1 MNELRMPKDLHETA
15 VGAQP
20 SSCSEHQD
28 FQIRLGSCTRIGQG
42 TCQSGVT
49 GIGKFSHAIK
59 ALNAMNLMP
68 SEVNRLV

>member
-1 MNELRMPKDLHETA
+1 MPKDLHETA
-15 VGAQP
+15 VGAQS

-42 TCQSGVT
+42 TCQSGAT

-59 ALNAMNLMP
+59 APNVTNLMP
-68 SEVNRLV
+68 SEANRLV